1 MTKYLYGTKQLDFL
15 SGYQLKTKWLT
26 RKDNLGSLD
35 GWCILNKLPSVSQ
48 ITQPLC
54 SKIS

>member
-1 MTKYLYGTKQLDFL
+1 MTNYLYGTKQLDFL
-15 SGYQLKTKWLT
+15 SGYQLFLT